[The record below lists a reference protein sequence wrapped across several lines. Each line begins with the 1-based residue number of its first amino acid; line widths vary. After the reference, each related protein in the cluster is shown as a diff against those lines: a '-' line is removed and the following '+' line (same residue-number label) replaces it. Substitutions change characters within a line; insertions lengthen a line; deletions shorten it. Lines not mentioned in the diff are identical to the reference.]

1 MEHASST
8 RRPVGDEPVEER
20 ASSGAQTLLRGLDV
34 LDVVAEAPLPL
45 AELSARL
52 GLTRSTT
59 HRLASA
65 LVERRFLSFRPR
77 EGYTLGP
84 KLLELGYYALQQ
96 VHLARIARP
105 YLEKLSEETGD
116 AVHLGV
122 LDGDEVLYLDKV
134 PGRRRV
140 LIGSRI
146 GERQPVHSTGL
157 GKAAALDLPEERWRD
172 LYLKNTQTKGNA
184 SQLAVWLER
193 MRTYA
198 RDGHAFDLE
207 ENEDQ
212 IRCVAAPIHGADGRI
227 AASISVSSAAQYMDD
242 ARMKALVAVVR
253 GAADAISE
261 ELGWKNRPAARR
273 DAE

>member
-8 RRPVGDEPVEER
+8 RRPAGDEPAEER
-20 ASSGAQTLLRGLDV
+20 GSSGAQTLLRGLDV

-77 EGYTLGP
+77 EGYSLGP
-84 KLLELGYYALQQ
+84 KLLELGYHAMQQ

-146 GERQPVHSTGL
+146 GERQPVYSTGL
-157 GKAAALDLPEERWRD
+157 GKAVALDLTEDRWRE
-172 LYLKNTQTKGNA
+172 LYLNATQAKGNS
-184 SQLAVWLER
+184 SQMAVWLER

-198 RDGHAFDLE
+198 RDGYAFDLE

-212 IRCVAAPIHGADGRI
+212 IRCVAAPVHGADGRI
-227 AASISVSSAAQYMDD
+227 AASISLSSAAQYMDD
-242 ARMKALVAVVR
+242 ARMQSLVAVVR
-253 GAADAISE
+253 GVADAISE
-261 ELGWKNRPAARR
+261 ELGWTQRPAAKGGK
-273 DAE
+273 

>member
-8 RRPVGDEPVEER
+8 RRPVGDEPAEER

-157 GKAAALDLPEERWRD
+157 GKAAALDLPEERWRE

-227 AASISVSSAAQYMDD
+227 AASISLSSAAQYMDD

-261 ELGWKNRPAARR
+261 ELGWKNRAPRR

>member
-8 RRPVGDEPVEER
+8 RRPAGDESVEER
-20 ASSGAQTLLRGLDV
+20 GSSGAQTLLRGLDV

-77 EGYTLGP
+77 EGYSLGP
-84 KLLELGYYALQQ
+84 KLLELGYHAMQQ

-146 GERQPVHSTGL
+146 GERQPVYSTGL
-157 GKAAALDLPEERWRD
+157 GKAVALDLTEDRWRE
-172 LYLKNTQTKGNA
+172 LYLNATGAKGNS

-198 RDGHAFDLE
+198 RDGYAFDLE

-212 IRCVAAPIHGADGRI
+212 IRCVAAPVRGADGRI
-227 AASISVSSAAQYMDD
+227 AASISLSSAAQYMDD
-242 ARMKALVAVVR
+242 ARMQSLVAVVR
-253 GAADAISE
+253 GVADAISE
-261 ELGWKNRPAARR
+261 ELGWAQRPAAKGGK
-273 DAE
+273 